1 MIRRWRR
8 ITRAPNGGSRSDA
21 GTSYSIGYGKPPRSH
36 RFQPGQSGNPKGRP
50 KGAKNTATLLREIL
64 DRRIKVRTGGTPRKI
79 TVREAILTR
88 FAESS
93 LKGDTKAASFLLQR
107 YDMPEGAQEHASDTT
122 PEEQEILDAY
132 AETYLKKARATRE

>member
-1 MIRRWRR
+1 MIRRLSRV
-8 ITRAPNGGSRSDA
+8 TRAPHEDSRSDA
-21 GTSYSIGYGKPPRSH
+21 GTGYSIGYGKPPRQH
-36 RFQPGQSGNPKGRP
+36 RFQPGHSGNPKGRP

-64 DRRIKVRTGGTPRKI
+64 DRKIEVRTGGRPRKI

-93 LKGDTKAASFLLQR
+93 LKGDTKAAAFLLQR

-122 PEEQEILDAY
+122 PEEQEILAAC
-132 AETYLKKARATRE
+132 AETYLKKRGQNHE

>member
-1 MIRRWRR
+1 MIRRLRR
-8 ITRAPNGGSRSDA
+8 ITRAPNRDSRSAA
-21 GTSYSIGYGKPPRSH
+21 GTDYSVGYGKPPRKH
-36 RFQPGQSGNPKGRP
+36 WFQPGQSGNPRGRP

-64 DRRIKVRTGGTPRKI
+64 DRKIEVRTGGTPRKI

-93 LKGDTKAASFLLQR
+93 LKGDTKAAAFLMQR